1 MAAAGQA
8 LAACGDGAATRLEL
22 ARSACMVTMQA
33 LYAPFSDKEPVKFE
47 RVESVSADREKFEFV
62 WKTSQIHNLLFRVTL
77 PEIPEAERN
86 YRVVIEGGPER
97 EYICRGS
104 LTARALHGVWTRRGP
119 ASESAREIKL
129 TQHPIDF

>member
-33 LYAPFSDKEPVKFE
+33 LYAPVADKEPVRFE
-47 RVESVSADREKFEFV
+47 RVENVSADREKFEFV
-62 WKTSQIHNLLFRVTL
+62 WKRSQIYNLLFRLTL
-77 PEIPEAERN
+77 QEIPEAARGAD
-86 YRVVIEGGPER
+86 VVIEGGPER

-104 LTARALHGVWTRRGP
+104 LAARALHGVWTRRGP
-119 ASESAREIKL
+119 ASE
-129 TQHPIDF
+129 